1 VESGVLSDGKDREWY
16 VDIRGSKVIAPAC
29 VDCGPFIVDPSMSI

>member
-16 VDIRGSKVIAPAC
+16 MDIRGSKVVDLTC
-29 VDCGPFIVDPSMSI
+29 VD